1 MDEDLA
7 AQNKRISDNIREFG
21 WHCLH
26 VFPTEDSH
34 GKFSYSIGFGESYGS
49 PEVLIFGFEREKAHD
64 LLNAC
69 AEMLQDGHTIRNS
82 VENPNVLKGSYNVV
96 FRPVRST
103 CFGEYLGT
111 ALRYYQDRPFGAV
124 VMFLPDREHRF
135 PWQSGYDYISAD
147 ESLAIV

>member
-1 MDEDLA
+1 MGRDLA
-7 AQNKRISDNIREFG
+7 AQNQEISNNIRDYG

-26 VFPTEDSH
+26 VFPTEQGQD
-34 GKFSYSIGFGESYGS
+34 KFTYSIGFAETYGA
-49 PEVLIFGFEREKAHD
+49 PEVMIFGVERDKAHA

-69 AEMLQDGHTIRNS
+69 AEMLQDGHTILHG
-82 VENPNVLKGSYNVV
+82 VEDPNVLKGGYKVV
-96 FRPVRST
+96 FRPVRPA

-135 PWQSGYDYISAD
+135 PWQSGYDYIPAD